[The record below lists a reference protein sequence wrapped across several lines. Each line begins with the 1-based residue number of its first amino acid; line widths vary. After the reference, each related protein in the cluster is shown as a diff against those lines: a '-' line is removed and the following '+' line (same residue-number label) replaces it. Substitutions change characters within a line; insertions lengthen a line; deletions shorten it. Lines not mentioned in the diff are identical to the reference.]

1 MKLARAWP
9 ILTALAFAAWIG
21 YLFYLTRGV
30 EKPPIHLSRPQ
41 FQVAEAVVVAHLED
55 EESPVRALE
64 VVFTTN
70 DKLQP
75 GAEIRIANLRN
86 SFHKWLDDG
95 GPPEW
100 EVPGDFIVPLRMLH
114 RRTDQTWTA
123 EVVPLPPSPGLPHG
137 TRIYPKTPAT
147 IKELHA
153 IPVGPQ

>member
-1 MKLARAWP
+1 MKLARGWL

-55 EESPVRALE
+55 EESPARALE

-70 DKLQP
+70 DNLQP
-75 GAEIRIANLRN
+75 GVEIRIANLRN
-86 SFHKWLDDG
+86 SFHKWFDDG

-100 EVPGDFIVPLRMLH
+100 EVPGDFIVPLRMLNQG
-114 RRTDQTWTA
+114 TDQTWTA

-147 IKELHA
+147 MKELRA
-153 IPVGPQ
+153 IPVGLQ